1 MAESTDARQRVAAAF
16 PQLEARSVTPIGAG
30 WTVDTYDVDGD
41 VDRAVPAERRTR
53 PSGCARRCGCCR
65 SSPPS
70 CPRSCPLPVY
80 ADEITPAMAY
90 HRLDGLPLDQAPDGL
105 WPERLGRFL
114 YDLHLMPPEYV
125 DLRGKNAS
133 AVRAAFADEL
143 SAMRADVLPLL
154 EPDESERFGA
164 RFTAFLDREDYW
176 RFSACLTHGDIGPEH
191 VLVSASGDLVGVLDW
206 EELDVGDPVADF
218 AWLLH
223 ARPADGERVLG
234 AYGGAPD
241 PTFAE
246 RCGVP
251 VLPHAVPRGRLR
263 AADRRRGLR
272 GQRDRGHPGTRG
284 RRRGLSVRDLRVCG
298 IARPPRP

>member
-30 WTVDTYDVDGD
+30 WTVDTYDVDGAWI
-41 VDRAVPAERRTR
+41 VQFPRSEYAAERLRAQMR
-53 PSGCARRCGCCR
+53 VLPELAAELSALV
-65 SSPPS
+65 
-70 CPRSCPLPVY
+70 PLPVY
-80 ADEITPAMAY
+80 ADEVTPAMAY
-90 HRLDGLPLDQAPDGL
+90 HRLGGLPLDQAPDGL

-143 SAMRADVLPLL
+143 AAMRADVLPLL
-154 EPDESERFGA
+154 EPDEAERFGA

-223 ARPADGERVLG
+223 ARPDDGERVLG

-246 RCGVP
+246 RAAFRFFLMPFHQVVYGLQVDDGAFVASGV
-251 VLPHAVPRGRLR
+251 AGIR
-263 AADRRRGLR
+263 ARADVVA
-272 GQRDRGHPGTRG
+272 D
-284 RRRGLSVRDLRVCG
+284 
-298 IARPPRP
+298 